1 MSDINSDD
9 CRSTIDP
16 ENGQNMDQINI
27 SSDQTSNVHNLRT
40 RRNRNVIIDE
50 NFDLA
55 DFPSDLDDSDTSE
68 YNPSNSDS
76 DVNKACMSGNTSK
89 KRKLSKNNKGKIVS
103 EGESSDDDDELSS
116 TVSPRAKSKLNTTV
130 SPEKTKY
137 TKKSRIKPLYKHKW
151 WNEKKKSNRN
161 SGLAYEY

>member
-27 SSDQTSNVHNLRT
+27 SSDQSSNVHNLRT

-76 DVNKACMSGNTSK
+76 DVNKACMSGTPVK
-89 KRKLSKNNKGKIVS
+89 KENYQKIIKAKLFLKERVQMMMNCPVQ
-103 EGESSDDDDELSS
+103 
-116 TVSPRAKSKLNTTV
+116 
-130 SPEKTKY
+130 
-137 TKKSRIKPLYKHKW
+137 
-151 WNEKKKSNRN
+151 
-161 SGLAYEY
+161 